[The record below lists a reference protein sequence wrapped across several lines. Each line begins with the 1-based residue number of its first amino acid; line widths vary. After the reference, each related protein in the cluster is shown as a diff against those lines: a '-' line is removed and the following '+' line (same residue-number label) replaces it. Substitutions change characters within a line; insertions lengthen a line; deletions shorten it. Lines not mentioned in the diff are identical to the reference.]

1 MTNETI
7 DLIIEFF
14 GHIKQIATDR
24 KTLTGVVMDRQ
35 QCLDEIAAKASRCE
49 RFVEKYRN
57 EQESIN
63 EEELEKLTKNY
74 LARQCDYHEGLTM
87 HEQSLIRNA
96 FKAGYIK
103 RMEV

>member
-7 DLIIEFF
+7 NLIIEWF

-57 EQESIN
+57 EQEPIN
-63 EEELEKLTKNY
+63 EEELDI
-74 LARQCDYHEGLTM
+74 LAWKYVD
-87 HEQSLIRNA
+87 EQDIPCRYKATAIKA
-96 FKAGYIK
+96 FKAGYRK
-103 RMEV
+103 GKGQ